1 MKYFVG
7 DRYEAIEGVS
17 EGDFLQAYA
26 PRGGAELHR
35 QTKIDI
41 SFNFFPVKAR
51 VKKRIGPIFLVA
63 RQKLLYNFKCPFV
76 RRSVCS
82 SVRYV

>member
-1 MKYFVG
+1 MKYFAG

-51 VKKRIGPIFLVA
+51 VK
-63 RQKLLYNFKCPFV
+63 
-76 RRSVCS
+76 
-82 SVRYV
+82 